1 MWLNRDCCQIDI
13 MHSTQAS
20 IKWIEIHC
28 SKWSSLYLKTLRKY
42 SIKAY
47 YSTIYWD
54 HTCLVLLLD
63 GLDGWYKMQSA
74 QRGQHGSG
82 KHYNNHHFNHH
93 HNHISPNHGKNH
105 YRQRRH
111 GGNNLH
117 HSSNGFDVYHEWTPS
132 QQSHSPSVRNKRKG
146 RNRNHGTTNY
156 I

>member
-1 MWLNRDCCQIDI
+1 MNRDCCQIDI
-13 MHSTQAS
+13 IHSTQAS

-28 SKWSSLYLKTLRKY
+28 SKWSRFYLKTLRKY
-42 SIKAY
+42 SIKTY
-47 YSTIYWD
+47 YRTIYLNY
-54 HTCLVLLLD
+54 TILVLLLD

-146 RNRNHGTTNY
+146 RNGNHGTTIY

>member
-1 MWLNRDCCQIDI
+1 MEFLFCF
-13 MHSTQAS
+13 
-20 IKWIEIHC
+20 
-28 SKWSSLYLKTLRKY
+28 
-42 SIKAY
+42 
-47 YSTIYWD
+47 
-54 HTCLVLLLD
+54 LD
-63 GLDGWYKMQSA
+63 GLDGWYEMQSA

-82 KHYNNHHFNHH
+82 THYNNHHFNHH

-132 QQSHSPSVRNKRKG
+132 QQSHSPSIRNKRKG
-146 RNRNHGTTNY
+146 RNRNHGITNY

>member
-1 MWLNRDCCQIDI
+1 M
-13 MHSTQAS
+13 
-20 IKWIEIHC
+20 
-28 SKWSSLYLKTLRKY
+28 
-42 SIKAY
+42 
-47 YSTIYWD
+47 
-54 HTCLVLLLD
+54 LVISD
-63 GLDGWYKMQSA
+63 GLDGWNKMQSA
-74 QRGQHGSG
+74 DGGQYSG

-93 HNHISPNHGKNH
+93 YNHNNHINPSSNYH

>member
-1 MWLNRDCCQIDI
+1 MY
-13 MHSTQAS
+13 STQAS

-28 SKWSSLYLKTLRKY
+28 SKWINFCLKALRKY
-42 SIKAY
+42 SIIGLIQNNIFVYLDYAI
-47 YSTIYWD
+47 S
-54 HTCLVLLLD
+54 VLLLD

>member
-1 MWLNRDCCQIDI
+1 MKHIFESSQDI
-13 MHSTQAS
+13 ITKHT
-20 IKWIEIHC
+20 
-28 SKWSSLYLKTLRKY
+28 LYR
-42 SIKAY
+42 
-47 YSTIYWD
+47 TIYLD
-54 HTCLVLLLD
+54 YGILVLLLD
-63 GLDGWYKMQSA
+63 GLDGWYEMQSA

-82 KHYNNHHFNHH
+82 THYNNHHFNHH

-132 QQSHSPSVRNKRKG
+132 QQSHSPSIRNKRKG
-146 RNRNHGTTNY
+146 RNRNHGITNY